1 MLHIW
6 YTKIYKNPQI
16 CDLCIERD
24 LRPAIDKLD
33 FESTALLNNPEDSLY
48 YEKVH
53 KPCEGEVE
61 FPPFWENQAPP
72 TNESRKNL

>member
-1 MLHIW
+1 MVHIW
-6 YTKIYKNPQI
+6 YTKFYKNPQI

-48 YEKVH
+48 
-53 KPCEGEVE
+53 
-61 FPPFWENQAPP
+61 N
-72 TNESRKNL
+72 